1 MTEPTQ
7 NPNAFASFMSSL
19 RTLVVQWQEIS
30 IWIPI
35 AAAAIYAAYTYLP
48 LLDPRVGLDLG
59 NLFGLAYNLLAGI
72 LVTLMAWLSKKLY
85 TRDLTDEE
93 EAAQPLYDKI
103 VDRLEWA
110 GWLTLWFLLL
120 VRS

>member
-1 MTEPTQ
+1 MNDPTPNTNGFAAFMT
-7 NPNAFASFMSSL
+7 AL
-19 RTLVVQWQEIS
+19 RNLVVQWQEIS

-35 AAAAIYAAYTYLP
+35 AAAALYAAYTYLP
-48 LLDPRVGLDLG
+48 LLDPRIGLDLG

-85 TRDLTDEE
+85 TRDLSDDEE
-93 EAAQPLYDKI
+93 ASLPIYDKI